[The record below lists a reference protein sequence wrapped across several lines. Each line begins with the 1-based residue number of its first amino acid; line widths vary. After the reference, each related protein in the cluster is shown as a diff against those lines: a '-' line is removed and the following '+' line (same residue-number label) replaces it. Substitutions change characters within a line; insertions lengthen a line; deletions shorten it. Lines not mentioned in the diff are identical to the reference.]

1 MPDLVRHFLFLCIL
15 HKPEEQ
21 SCDKSGVSLVV
32 MHNHVNDFFIYL
44 ENERGLSA
52 RTLKAYRRDLAQLLQ
67 FLETEDISRPE
78 QVTQHHIRALIAQKH
93 RKGLGG
99 KSLQRLLSAIRSLFR
114 WMLRE
119 GIAQQNPATAV
130 KAPKSS
136 RHLPATLDTDTISQL
151 LDIPCDTPLAI
162 RDKAIMEL
170 FYSSGLRLSELATL
184 CWDQVDLGS
193 GMVTVTGK
201 GNRSRMVPVGR
212 IAVEA
217 LLEWRKA
224 RASFASFEEP
234 HVFVSQRGSPIATRT
249 IQARIR
255 HWAKHQGM
263 PQSIYPHLLRHS
275 FASHMLE
282 SSGDLRAVQ
291 ELLGHADISTTQ
303 IYTHLDFQHLAKVY
317 DKAHPRA
324 KKKS

>member
-1 MPDLVRHFLFLCIL
+1 M
-15 HKPEEQ
+15 
-21 SCDKSGVSLVV
+21 KS
-32 MHNHVNDFFIYL
+32 HVKSFFIYL
-44 ENERGLSA
+44 KNERGLSA
-52 RTLKAYRRDLAQLLQ
+52 RTLQAYQRDLDQLLQ
-67 FLETEDISRPE
+67 FLSAEEIDHPE
-78 QVTQHHIRALIAQKH
+78 QVTQHHIRAFIAQRH
-93 RKGLGG
+93 RQGLGG

-119 GIAQQNPATAV
+119 GIARHNPAIPV
-130 KAPKSS
+130 KAPKSP
-136 RHLPATLDTDTISQL
+136 RHLPATLDADTIAQL

-170 FYSSGLRLSELATL
+170 FYSSGLRLSELASL
-184 CWDQVDLGS
+184 HWEQIDLPS

-201 GNRSRMVPVGR
+201 GNRDRMVPVGR
-212 IAVEA
+212 IAAEA

-224 RASFASFEEP
+224 RGQFASFEEP
-234 HVFVSQRGSPIATRT
+234 HVFVSRNGNPIATRT

-255 HWAKHQGM
+255 YWAKRQGM
-263 PQSIYPHLLRHS
+263 PQRVYPHLLRHS

-324 KKKS
+324 KKK

>member
-1 MPDLVRHFLFLCIL
+1 M
-15 HKPEEQ
+15 KE
-21 SCDKSGVSLVV
+21 
-32 MHNHVNDFFIYL
+32 HVNNYLNYL
-44 ENERGLSA
+44 ETERQLSE
-52 RTLKAYRRDLAQLLQ
+52 RTVMAYRRDLDQLLK
-67 FLETEDISRPE
+67 FLEAENTFQPK
-78 QVTQHHIRALIAQKH
+78 QVTQHHIRAFIAQRH
-93 RKGLGG
+93 RQGLGG
-99 KSLQRLLSAIRSLFR
+99 KSLQRLLSAIRSLYR

-119 GIAQQNPATAV
+119 GIAEHNPATPV
-130 KAPKSS
+130 KAPKSP
-136 RHLPATLDTDTISQL
+136 RHLPATLDVDTIAQL

-184 CWDQVDLGS
+184 QWDQVDLPS
-193 GMVTVTGK
+193 GMATVTGK
-201 GNRSRMVPVGR
+201 GNRSRMVPIGR
-212 IAVEA
+212 IAADA

-224 RASFASFEEP
+224 RAQFASFEEP
-234 HVFVSQRGSPIATRT
+234 NVFVSQQGNPIATRT

-263 PQSIYPHLLRHS
+263 PQNIYPHLLRHS

-324 KKKS
+324 KKK

>member
-1 MPDLVRHFLFLCIL
+1 MKSHVKQFFL
-15 HKPEEQ
+15 
-21 SCDKSGVSLVV
+21 
-32 MHNHVNDFFIYL
+32 YL
-44 ENERGLSA
+44 ENERGLSP
-52 RTLKAYRRDLAQLLQ
+52 RTIKAYQRDLDQLLQ
-67 FLETEDISRPE
+67 FLGQEELDRPE
-78 QVTQHHIRALIAQKH
+78 QITQHHIRAFIAQRH
-93 RKGLGG
+93 RQGLGG

-119 GIAQQNPATAV
+119 GIAEHNPATPV
-130 KAPKSS
+130 KAPKSP
-136 RHLPATLDTDTISQL
+136 RHLPATLDADTIGQL

-170 FYSSGLRLSELATL
+170 FYSSGLRLSELAEL
-184 CWDQVDLGS
+184 RWEQVDLPS

-201 GNRSRMVPVGR
+201 GNKSRMVPVGR
-212 IAVEA
+212 IAAEA

-224 RASFASFEEP
+224 RVKFATFEEP
-234 HVFVSQRGSPIATRT
+234 HVFVSQRGNPIATRT
-249 IQARIR
+249 IQSRIR
-255 HWAKHQGM
+255 YWAKRQGM

-324 KKKS
+324 KKK

>member
-1 MPDLVRHFLFLCIL
+1 MRT
-15 HKPEEQ
+15 
-21 SCDKSGVSLVV
+21 
-32 MHNHVNDFFIYL
+32 HVKNFFIYL
-44 ENERGLSA
+44 KNERGLSA
-52 RTLKAYRRDLAQLLQ
+52 RTIKAYQRDLDQLMQ
-67 FLETEDISRPE
+67 FLDTEEIERPD
-78 QVTQHHIRALIAQKH
+78 QVTQHHIRAFIAQRH
-93 RKGLGG
+93 RQGLGG
-99 KSLQRLLSAIRSLFR
+99 KSLQRILSAIRSFFR

-119 GIAQQNPATAV
+119 GYAQHNPATPV
-130 KAPKSS
+130 RAPKSP
-136 RHLPATLDTDTISQL
+136 RHLPATLDADTIAQL

-184 CWDQVDLGS
+184 HWEQVDLAS

-201 GNRSRMVPVGR
+201 GNRTRMVPVGR

-224 RASFASFEEP
+224 RVKFASFEEP
-234 HVFVSQRGSPIATRT
+234 HIFVSQRGTAIATRT
-249 IQARIR
+249 IQSRIR
-255 HWAKHQGM
+255 YWAKRQGM
-263 PQSIYPHLLRHS
+263 PQNIYPHLLRHS

-282 SSGDLRAVQ
+282 SSGDLRGVQ

-303 IYTHLDFQHLAKVY
+303 IYTHLDFQHLASVY

-324 KKKS
+324 KKK

>member
-1 MPDLVRHFLFLCIL
+1 MKRHVENFL
-15 HKPEEQ
+15 
-21 SCDKSGVSLVV
+21 D
-32 MHNHVNDFFIYL
+32 YL
-44 ENERGLSA
+44 KNERGLSE
-52 RTLKAYRRDLAQLLQ
+52 RTLAAYQRDLAMLLQ
-67 FLETEDISRPE
+67 FLETEEINQPE
-78 QVTQHHIRALIAQKH
+78 QVTQHHIRTFIAQRH
-93 RKGLGG
+93 RQGLGG

-119 GIAQQNPATAV
+119 GLAVHNPATPV
-130 KAPKSS
+130 RAPKSP
-136 RHLPATLDTDTISQL
+136 RHLPSTLDADSIGQL

-170 FYSSGLRLSELATL
+170 FYSSGLRLSELASL
-184 CWDQVDLGS
+184 RWDQLDLGS

-201 GNRSRMVPVGR
+201 GNRTRMVPVGR
-212 IAVEA
+212 IASES
-217 LLEWRKA
+217 LLAWRKA
-224 RASFASFEEP
+224 RGQFASFEQP
-234 HVFVSQRGSPIATRT
+234 NVFVSQRGTPIATRT

-255 HWAKHQGM
+255 YWAKRQGI
-263 PQSIYPHLLRHS
+263 PQNIYPHLLRHS

-303 IYTHLDFQHLAKVY
+303 IYTHLDFQHLADVY

-324 KKKS
+324 KKK

>member
-1 MPDLVRHFLFLCIL
+1 MTL
-15 HKPEEQ
+15 
-21 SCDKSGVSLVV
+21 KS
-32 MHNHVNDFFIYL
+32 HVENYFIYL
-44 ENERGLSA
+44 KNERGLA
-52 RTLKAYRRDLAQLLQ
+52 ERTLMAYRRDLDQLLS
-67 FLETEDISRPE
+67 FLEAEKIDQPK
-78 QVTQHHIRALIAQKH
+78 QVTQHHIRAFIAQRH
-93 RKGLGG
+93 RQGLGG
-99 KSLQRLLSAIRSLFR
+99 KSLQRLLSAIRSLYR

-119 GIAQQNPATAV
+119 GIAEHNPATPV
-130 KAPKSS
+130 RAPKSP
-136 RHLPATLDTDTISQL
+136 RHLPATLDADTIAQL

-170 FYSSGLRLSELATL
+170 FYSSGLRLSELASL
-184 CWDQVDLGS
+184 HWNQVDLPS

-201 GNRSRMVPVGR
+201 GNRSRMVPIGR
-212 IAVEA
+212 IAAEA
-217 LLEWRKA
+217 LLEWRKT
-224 RASFASFEEP
+224 RAAFASFEEP
-234 HVFVSQRGSPIATRT
+234 HVFVSQQGNPIATRT
-249 IQARIR
+249 IQTRIR
-255 HWAKHQGM
+255 YWAKRQGM
-263 PQSIYPHLLRHS
+263 PQNVYPHLLRHS

>member
-1 MPDLVRHFLFLCIL
+1 M
-15 HKPEEQ
+15 KA
-21 SCDKSGVSLVV
+21 
-32 MHNHVNDFFIYL
+32 HVKNFFIYL

-52 RTLKAYRRDLAQLLQ
+52 RTIKAYQRDLDQFLQ
-67 FLETEDISRPE
+67 FLQAEEIEQPR
-78 QVTQHHIRALIAQKH
+78 QVTQHHIRAFIAQRH
-93 RKGLGG
+93 RQGLGG
-99 KSLQRLLSAIRSLFR
+99 KSLQRLLSAVRSFFR
-114 WMLRE
+114 WLLRE
-119 GIAQQNPATAV
+119 GYAEHNPAIPV
-130 KAPKSS
+130 RAPKSP
-136 RHLPATLDTDTISQL
+136 RHLPATLDADSIGQL
-151 LDIPCDTPLAI
+151 LNIPCDTPLAV

-184 CWDQVDLGS
+184 RWEQLDLGS

-212 IAVEA
+212 VAAKA

-224 RASFASFEEP
+224 RVKFASFEEP
-234 HVFVSQRGSPIATRT
+234 HVFVSQRGNPIAVRT
-249 IQARIR
+249 IQSRVR
-255 HWAKHQGM
+255 YWAKRQGL
-263 PQSIYPHLLRHS
+263 PQNIYPHLLRHS

-324 KKKS
+324 KKK